1 MVFMREEHECPE
13 ENLRKKAQV
22 TLKEFLEFLS
32 LALKLF
38 QLPRESMY
46 EKLYWREA
54 QLLISMVCD
63 RSTCNQR
70 IKISKKIQAT
80 EILQHC
86 KSKSWMREQ

>member
-46 EKLYWREA
+46 EKLY
-54 QLLISMVCD
+54 
-63 RSTCNQR
+63 
-70 IKISKKIQAT
+70 
-80 EILQHC
+80 
-86 KSKSWMREQ
+86 